1 MSRSVIRHKNPRGK
15 LTHPSQGQELE
26 SAGRLTDQT
35 KNIISSKKC
44 KKVLYVTV
52 IYTTNMV
59 KESNEAILE
68 QLHEHLD
75 EFFKA
80 VKAGNTSTAEF
91 ASAKSLAEELMVN
104 HAQQP
109 TKRFMVKSARQ
120 YKCPYCTQLY
130 KTTAHRTEHV
140 FFKHMEE
147 LRETVRII

>member
-1 MSRSVIRHKNPRGK
+1 MILNLHVI
-15 LTHPSQGQELE
+15 
-26 SAGRLTDQT
+26 TDQMSADVVAARRQ
-35 KNIISSKKC
+35 NVESKKYI
-44 KKVLYVTV
+44 KQVAQGIDK
-52 IYTTNMV
+52 ISKNMA

-80 VKAGNTSTAEF
+80 VKAGNTSIAEF
-91 ASAKSLAEELMVN
+91 ASAKSLAEELMAN

-109 TKRFMVKSARQ
+109 TNRFMGKGAQQ

-130 KTTAHRTEHV
+130 EITAHRTEHV